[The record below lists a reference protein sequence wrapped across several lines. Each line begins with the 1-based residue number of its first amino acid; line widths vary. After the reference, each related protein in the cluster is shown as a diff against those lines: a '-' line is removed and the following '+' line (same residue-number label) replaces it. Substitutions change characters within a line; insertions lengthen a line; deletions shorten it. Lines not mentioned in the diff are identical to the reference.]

1 MTNKD
6 LIEIAK
12 NARKNAF
19 VSISSYS
26 VGAALLTKSGTVY
39 LGANIEDKSIP
50 NLSCCAE
57 RVAIQNAFS
66 HGDREFIAIA
76 IVGGKENNDIDETLI
91 PCGVCLQYIMDM
103 CSDIDII
110 TYIDGNMVSMKVQD
124 YLKIPYKLKN

>member
-19 VSISSYS
+19 VPISGYS
-26 VGAALLTKSGTVY
+26 VGAAILTKNGTVY
-39 LGANIEDKSIP
+39 LGTNIEDKSIP

-66 HGDREFIAIA
+66 HGEREVSTIAV
-76 IVGGKENNDIDETLI
+76 VGGKEKSDIDETLI

-103 CSDIDII
+103 CSNIDII
-110 TYIDGNMVSMKVQD
+110 TYIDGKMVSMRAQD
-124 YLKIPYKLKN
+124 YLKMPYKLKD